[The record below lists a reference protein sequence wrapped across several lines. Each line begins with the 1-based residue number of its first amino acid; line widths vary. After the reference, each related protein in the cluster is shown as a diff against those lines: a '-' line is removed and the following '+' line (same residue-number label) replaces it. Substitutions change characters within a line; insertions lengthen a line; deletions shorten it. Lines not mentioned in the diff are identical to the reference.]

1 MRKIFTILL
10 GALLLV
16 GCADKKEKVRIACIG
31 DSITEG
37 YGLRCQSQ
45 SSYPY
50 KLNQMLGDNYIVQ
63 NCGRSATT
71 LQKQGDY
78 SYWTVCDFMNALQL
92 QPNIVVIALGT
103 NDTKTY
109 NWNQERFKKDY
120 QNLIDTIQSIPSKP
134 QIILVKPVPA
144 FETKWTIND
153 STLVNGVNPVI
164 DELQVQYKLH
174 VIDMH
179 DAFLG
184 EAENFVDS
192 IHPNEIAVY
201 KMAEMVYKEIKN
213 IEK

>member
-1 MRKIFTILL
+1 MYRRFNY
-10 GALLLV
+10 
-16 GCADKKEKVRIACIG
+16 R
-31 DSITEG
+31 
-37 YGLRCQSQ
+37 GLRLEMPKSIFVSVQTQSNAWRQ
-45 SSYPY
+45 LYRS
-50 KLNQMLGDNYIVQ
+50 KLRTQCHNTPKT
-63 NCGRSATT
+63 GRLFLLDS
-71 LQKQGDY
+71 LRFY
-78 SYWTVCDFMNALQL
+78 ERVTV
-92 QPNIVVIALGT
+92 GT

-184 EAENFVDS
+184 EAENFIDS